1 MHSLL
6 ASVSGISVNT
16 AEIAEPIVPA
26 NKINSINNFIENL
39 TIFLT
44 FIKQVLNLII
54 IIFVAMPIIFLIRII

>member
-16 AEIAEPIVPA
+16 AEIAEPIAPA
-26 NKINSINNFIENL
+26 NKINNINNFIENL
-39 TIFLT
+39 AIFLT

-54 IIFVAMPIIFLIRII
+54 IIFGPIAINFLIMII